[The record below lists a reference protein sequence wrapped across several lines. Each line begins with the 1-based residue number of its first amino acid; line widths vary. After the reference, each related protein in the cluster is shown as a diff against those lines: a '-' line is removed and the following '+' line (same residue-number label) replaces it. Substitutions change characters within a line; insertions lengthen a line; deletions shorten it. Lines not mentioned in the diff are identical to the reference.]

1 MNRQKPTPIRR
12 REVKSLG
19 WKRELHTGFV
29 VPRLNEP
36 EISTQ
41 AFGFIDP
48 RRGGWDDDE
57 DKGHR
62 NGRG

>member
-36 EISTQ
+36 QIDTQ
-41 AFGFIDP
+41 AVGFIDF
-48 RRGGWDDDE
+48 REYEWD
-57 DKGHR
+57 GAAY
-62 NGRG
+62 GRKKRHE